1 MRLEVSHDG
10 ICAHAEPS
18 GHTGK
23 KLEIAA
29 HGGRSESLDL
39 LLLVF
44 RGVGTLLRPGEPC
57 TVDHTALELEHD
69 DPLLQPLHQCEVLIW
84 AGGSDA
90 ADHGRAAGGAA
101 LEEEH
106 A

>member
-1 MRLEVSHDG
+1 MRLEVGHDG

-18 GHTGK
+18 GHTCEE
-23 KLEIAA
+23 LEIASRV
-29 HGGRSESLDL
+29 GRSESLDL

-44 RGVGTLLRPGEPC
+44 RGVGTLLRPGE
-57 TVDHTALELEHD
+57 TRTTIDHSALELEHD
-69 DPLLQPLHQCEVLIW
+69 DPLQQPLHQRVVLIW
-84 AGGSDA
+84 A
-90 ADHGRAAGGAA
+90 HGRTAGGAA